1 MRKFFR
7 NYSYVAEIFKLLNKD
22 DIWKIF
28 WLAIIQFGVSILDLL
43 GLLVIGVVTSLG
55 ISAISSTPTPTA
67 ISFVYELPL
76 LGQLPLEPMIVWLS
90 LFSGMLLLCK
100 TFISAKI
107 TRRILGF
114 LSLREALISA
124 NYVEKVA
131 KNSPNWQLNK
141 SPQYISGVAI
151 EGANS
156 AVTLTLGQIVGI
168 GVEIFSIVLLF
179 IGISAFDFTIT
190 LPSLLIFILAG
201 WFSLKLLS
209 RRAQQ
214 AGKEEYFLG
223 MSSRDLIK
231 NMVLT
236 SRELNLSNKR
246 ELMVKRFE
254 RQRLKNFEAVRT
266 KALAPLTAKYVSEV
280 TMVIAGFI
288 ICGFQFVIKDAKGAI
303 TAIVIF
309 VGLSS
314 RVIPSL
320 LRLQGAWLQIQGSKE
335 ASLNFL
341 TEFSRANEHESESG
355 SELFNQIDKEFVFTS
370 SIELKNVSA
379 RHSVDS
385 NFQISDITF
394 QIEPGEFV
402 AIIGSSGSGKSTL
415 AELMLGFIEPS
426 KGEVLVSG
434 VKPFQAIRNLPSA
447 IRYVPQEVYLLP
459 GSILENVIWPDV
471 ESSLGPF
478 EIESLFKVV
487 ELTEWLSTLEDG
499 WNTQIN
505 YLATNLS
512 GGQKQRIGI
521 ARALY
526 SNPRILVL
534 DESTSAL
541 DETTE
546 DAIIKN
552 IILKLD
558 NVTRVMI
565 THRVNTVRDAHRIIR
580 IEDGRVKEIKYHEE
594 I

>member
-1 MRKFFR
+1 LRKLFN
-7 NYSYVAEIFKLLNKD
+7 NYSYVAEIFKLLSRN
-22 DIWKIF
+22 DIWKIL
-28 WLAIIQFGVSILDLL
+28 WLAVIQFGVSVLDLL

-67 ISFVYELPL
+67 ISFVYELPF
-76 LGQLPLEPMIVWLS
+76 LGQLPLESMIVWLS
-90 LFSGMLLLCK
+90 LFSGILLLCK

-107 TRRILGF
+107 TKRILGF

-124 NYVEKVA
+124 KYIQKVA

-156 AVTLTLGQIVGI
+156 AITLTLGQIVGI

-179 IGISAFDFTIT
+179 VGISAFDFTIT

-209 RRAQQ
+209 RRARQ

-246 ELMVKRFE
+246 ELMVNRFE
-254 RQRLKNFEAVRT
+254 HQRLRNFEAVRT
-266 KALAPLTAKYVSEV
+266 KSLAPLTAKYVSEI
-280 TMVIAGFI
+280 TMVVAGFI

-320 LRLQGAWLQIQGSKE
+320 LRLQSAWLQIQGSKE

-341 TEFSRANEHESESG
+341 FEFNSANEYENQSS
-355 SELFNQIDKEFVFTS
+355 SKASNQIDKRFVFTS
-370 SIELKNVSA
+370 SIELKGVSA
-379 RHSVDS
+379 RHSADS
-385 NFQISDITF
+385 NFQLTDITF
-394 QIEPGEFV
+394 RIEPGEFV

-415 AELMLGFIEPS
+415 AELMLGFIEP
-426 KGEVLVSG
+426 KMGAVLVSG
-434 VKPFQAIRNLPSA
+434 VTPFEAIRNLPSA

-459 GSILENVIWPDV
+459 GSILENIIWPDV
-471 ESSLGPF
+471 ETSLDQF
-478 EIESLFKVV
+478 EIERLFKVV
-487 ELTEWLSTLEDG
+487 ELTEWLSTLENG

-552 IILKLD
+552 IILRLHD
-558 NVTRVMI
+558 VTRVMI
-565 THRVNTVRDAHRIIR
+565 THRVNTVSEADKIIHM
-580 IEDGRVKEIKYHEE
+580 EDGRVKEVKHRE
-594 I
+594 

>member
-1 MRKFFR
+1 LRKFFI
-7 NYSYVAEIFKLLNKD
+7 NYSYVAEIFKLLSRN
-22 DIWKIF
+22 DIWKIL
-28 WLAIIQFGVSILDLL
+28 WLAVIQFGVSILDLL

-55 ISAISSTPTPTA
+55 ISAISSTPTPAA
-67 ISFVYELPL
+67 ISFVYELPFV
-76 LGQLPLEPMIVWLS
+76 GQLPLESMIVWLS
-90 LFSGMLLLCK
+90 LFSGILLLCK

-107 TRRILGF
+107 TKRILGF

-124 NYVEKVA
+124 NYVQKVA

-156 AVTLTLGQIVGI
+156 AITLTLGQIVGI
-168 GVEIFSIVLLF
+168 GVEIFSIMLLF
-179 IGISAFDFTIT
+179 VGISAFDFTIT

-209 RRAQQ
+209 RRTQQ

-246 ELMVKRFE
+246 ELMVTRFE
-254 RQRLKNFEAVRT
+254 HQRLKNFEAVRT
-266 KALAPLTAKYVSEV
+266 KSLAPLTAKYVSEI
-280 TMVIAGFI
+280 TMVVAGFI

-320 LRLQGAWLQIQGSKE
+320 LRLQSAWLQIQGSKE

-341 TEFSRANEHESESG
+341 FEFTGANEYENQPSSKA
-355 SELFNQIDKEFVFTS
+355 SNQIDKEFVFTS
-370 SIELKNVSA
+370 SIELQGVSA

-385 NFQISDITF
+385 NFQLTDITF
-394 QIEPGEFV
+394 RIEPGEFV

-415 AELMLGFIEPS
+415 AELMLGFIEP
-426 KGEVLVSG
+426 KMGAVLVSG
-434 VKPFQAIRNLPSA
+434 VKPFEAIRSLPCA

-471 ESSLGPF
+471 ETTLDQF
-478 EIESLFKVV
+478 EIERLFKVV

-552 IILKLD
+552 IILRLHD
-558 NVTRVMI
+558 VTRVMI
-565 THRVNTVRDAHRIIR
+565 THRVNTVREADKIIHM
-580 IEDGRVKEIKYHEE
+580 EDGKVKEIKHRG
-594 I
+594 

>member
-1 MRKFFR
+1 MRKFFI
-7 NYSYVAEIFKLLNKD
+7 NYSYVAEIFKLLSRN
-22 DIWKIF
+22 DIWKIL
-28 WLAIIQFGVSILDLL
+28 WLAVIQFGVSILDLL

-55 ISAISSTPTPTA
+55 ISAISSTPTPAA
-67 ISFVYELPL
+67 ISFVYELPFV
-76 LGQLPLEPMIVWLS
+76 GQLPLESMIVWLS
-90 LFSGMLLLCK
+90 LFSGILLLCK

-107 TRRILGF
+107 TKRILGF

-124 NYVEKVA
+124 NYVQKVA

-156 AVTLTLGQIVGI
+156 AITLTLGQIVGI
-168 GVEIFSIVLLF
+168 GVEIFSIMLLF
-179 IGISAFDFTIT
+179 VGISAFDFTIT

-209 RRAQQ
+209 RRTQQ

-246 ELMVKRFE
+246 ELMVTRFE
-254 RQRLKNFEAVRT
+254 HQRLKNFEAVRT
-266 KALAPLTAKYVSEV
+266 KSLAPLTAKYVSEI
-280 TMVIAGFI
+280 TMVVAGFI

-320 LRLQGAWLQIQGSKE
+320 LRLQSAWLQIQGSKE

-341 TEFSRANEHESESG
+341 FEFTGANEYENQPSSKA
-355 SELFNQIDKEFVFTS
+355 SNQIDKEFVFTS
-370 SIELKNVSA
+370 SIELQGVSA

-385 NFQISDITF
+385 NFQLTDITF
-394 QIEPGEFV
+394 RIEPGEFV

-415 AELMLGFIEPS
+415 AELMLGFIEP
-426 KGEVLVSG
+426 KMGAVLVSG
-434 VKPFQAIRNLPSA
+434 VKPFEAIRSLPCA

-471 ESSLGPF
+471 ETTLDQF
-478 EIESLFKVV
+478 EIERLFKVV

-552 IILKLD
+552 IILRLHD
-558 NVTRVMI
+558 VTRVMI
-565 THRVNTVRDAHRIIR
+565 THRVNTVREADKIIHM
-580 IEDGRVKEIKYHEE
+580 EDGKVKEIKHRG
-594 I
+594 